1 VAALALPVALIV
13 GRIAGILTGSET
25 GTATNLP
32 WSIIYT
38 HPDSRAYQNFQFSST
53 HPAVAYEMLLTA
65 AIFGAVW
72 FMKDRVRPDGMLFA
86 VFMGLYSINRFFVGF
101 VRFNK
106 AWLSGMGIAQLIA
119 LVILIVLV
127 PLVSYRIQ
135 LMRHG
140 EEARPA
146 RNLRRS

>member
-1 VAALALPVALIV
+1 
-13 GRIAGILTGSET
+13 
-25 GTATNLP
+25 
-32 WSIIYT
+32 
-38 HPDSRAYQNFQFSST
+38 
-53 HPAVAYEMLLTA
+53 
-65 AIFGAVW
+65 
-72 FMKDRVRPDGMLFA
+72 
-86 VFMGLYSINRFFVGF
+86 MGLYSINRFFVGF